1 MPGFLYDENEV
12 EERKAGA
19 KVMGNGTVTAGSKY
33 VNNPD
38 FRVDVI
44 IVKIP
49 KNGAPPNIQKV
60 VTITKQ
66 ELPQLP
72 NQLSN
77 NKLVVKSNHK
87 VLGRRA

>member
-1 MPGFLYDENEV
+1 MPGYLYPEDEV
-12 EERKAGA
+12 EVRKAGV

-44 IVKIP
+44 VVKVP
-49 KNGAPPNIQKV
+49 KNGAPPNVQKV
-60 VTITKQ
+60 VAITKQ

-72 NQLSN
+72 N
-77 NKLVVKSNHK
+77 KLVVSKTNHT

>member
-1 MPGFLYDENEV
+1 MPGYLYDENEV
-12 EERKAGA
+12 EERKTGA

-33 VNNPD
+33 INNPD

-49 KNGAPPNIQKV
+49 PSGAPNVQKV
-60 VTITKQ
+60 VAITKQ

-72 NQLSN
+72 N
-77 NKLVVKSNHK
+77 KLVINRSATHN
-87 VLGRRA
+87 VLGRRS

>member
-1 MPGFLYDENEV
+1 LPGFLYDENEV
-12 EERKAGA
+12 EERKTGA
-19 KVMGNGTVTAGSKY
+19 RVMGNGTVTAGSKY

-44 IVKIP
+44 VVKVP

-60 VTITKQ
+60 VAITKQ

-72 NQLSN
+72 S
-77 NKLVVKSNHK
+77 KLVVSKSNHT
-87 VLGRRA
+87 VLGRRV